1 MRRAAPLKK
10 NQTGGPRPSR
20 GRGRGRGNGGAPVN
34 VVKEEPK
41 VEVEPIVI
49 QDSVSVASVPV
60 DSVPVDSVSVAS
72 VPVDSVPVDSVPV
85 ASVPVD
91 SVPVESIITTLP
103 SRMVFVSHCDL
114 SDVMTPM
121 PYILDFIQKYRQR
134 YGENT
139 TSFFLSADSRHKT
152 SIQELYHEYAEYM
165 PLLPFDD
172 KINQINPCFTED
184 EQECRIYCW
193 RRHFPSNSNSS
204 PPPPCNS
211 LSPDFIEFFQQ
222 IFNLFNIGM
231 SRNLGRY
238 LPSLQST
245 LPGQEK
251 MKRVRNLLHRANPQ
265 KLPIVFYLNSDDDDA
280 LTSTSTSLSKG
291 TSNMFFQKF
300 THVFWVVSHH
310 HSSIQNSGRDNLV
323 FLADLLQ
330 LSQDQPFTVAD
341 YQAVS
346 ANSRLTLTGMLS
358 GIALL
363 TRLQETTA
371 KPLLVVPSDEKNT
384 NTDGFLQEANPAMGE
399 IHLLSSAEEMEK
411 YF

>member
-10 NQTGGPRPSR
+10 NQMWTGGSR
-20 GRGRGRGNGGAPVN
+20 GNGRGNGRTAIAPVK
-34 VVKEEPK
+34 VVMEEPK
-41 VEVEPIVI
+41 VEVIDIP
-49 QDSVSVASVPV
+49 D
-60 DSVPVDSVSVAS
+60 S
-72 VPVDSVPVDSVPV
+72 VPVDSVPVDSVPD
-85 ASVPVD
+85 VPVQ
-91 SVPVESIITTLP
+91 PLESITTLP
-103 SRMVFVSHCDL
+103 ARVVFVSHCDL

-121 PYILDFIQKYRQR
+121 PYILDFIQKYRHR

-139 TSFFLSADSRHKT
+139 TSFFLSTDSRHKA

-165 PLLPFDD
+165 PLLSFDN
-172 KINQINPCFTED
+172 KINQINPCITED
-184 EQECRIYCW
+184 QQECRIYCW
-193 RRHFPSNSNSS
+193 RRHFPSHYNSNSS
-204 PPPPCNS
+204 PLPPCNS
-211 LSPDFIEFFQQ
+211 LSADFVEFFQQ
-222 IFNLFNIGM
+222 MFDLFKIGM

-245 LPGQEK
+245 LPGKEK
-251 MKRVRNLLHRANPQ
+251 MKRVRHLLHRANPQ
-265 KLPIVFYLNSDDDDA
+265 QLPLVFYLNSDDDDA
-280 LTSTSTSLSKG
+280 LTSTSTPLSRG
-291 TSNMFFQKF
+291 TSTHLNQFFQKF

-310 HSSIQNSGRDNLV
+310 HPSIRNGGRDNLV

-341 YQAVS
+341 FQAVS
-346 ANSRLTLTGMLS
+346 ANSVFTITGLLS

-384 NTDGFLQEANPAMGE
+384 NIDGFLQEAHPAMGD
-399 IHLLSSAEEMEK
+399 IHLLSSNPFNAVEEIEK